1 MRRADSVDSVKL
13 REKLHS
19 IDPVSPVTSSMR
31 FTADGEQAYGAITV
45 YRRRDGQWE
54 PLMRS
59 DRW

>member
-1 MRRADSVDSVKL
+1 
-13 REKLHS
+13 
-19 IDPVSPVTSSMR
+19 MR